1 MPGQK
6 FSARYMVRAITM
18 IRPTRKSPVL
28 RDIRRVI
35 TPYLEPGESIEIC
48 AVLYDRALAW
58 GGIQAIMQNRKV
70 QVYYAAVTGRRVLM
84 AEVSWYVQ
92 RPQRLVLSDSRQGA
106 SLRPLTRPAES
117 QRVYAA
123 VEYRGPSGEVR
134 ALWYSGVFEDEV
146 GRQLLLLGPLQ
157 DLDRDRILRR
167 DRWRDRYLVLI
178 WVIALAVV
186 LAAVLGGLLTSAH

>member
-6 FSARYMVRAITM
+6 FSARYMLRAVTM
-18 IRPTRKSPVL
+18 IRPTRKSRVR

-35 TPYLEPGESIEIC
+35 TPYLEPSESIETC

-58 GGIQAIMQNRKV
+58 GGIPAIMQNRKV

-92 RPQRLVLSDSRQGA
+92 RPQGLVLSDSRQGA
-106 SLRPLTRPAES
+106 SLRPLTMPAQS
-117 QRVYAA
+117 QRAYAA
-123 VEYRGPSGEVR
+123 VEYRGPSGQVR
-134 ALWYSGVFEDEV
+134 TLWYSGVFEDEV

-178 WVIALAVV
+178 WVIAFAVV

>member
-6 FSARYMVRAITM
+6 ISARYLFRAITM

-28 RDIRRVI
+28 RDIRRVT

-48 AVLYDRALAW
+48 AVLYSRALAW
-58 GGIQAIMQNRKV
+58 GGIPAIMQNRKV

-92 RPQRLVLSDSRQGA
+92 RPQGLAFSDSREGA

-123 VEYRGPSGEVR
+123 VEYRGPSGQVR
-134 ALWYSGVFEDEV
+134 TLWYSGVFEDEV
-146 GRQLLLLGPLQ
+146 GRQLLGLGPLQ

-167 DRWRDRYLVLI
+167 DRWRDLWLVLI

-186 LAAVLGGLLTSAH
+186 LAAVLGGLLTSGH